1 MCALILNYITTLPA
15 FPGSGFILQA
25 EESLLQLHQLTPQGV
40 FLSQDSGDH
49 GLGFISGQVRLKGRN
64 TGTPP
69 LFTRAGRE
77 SEEFTPRV
85 GEGTPA

>member
-15 FPGSGFILQA
+15 FPGSGFSLQA

-49 GLGFISGQVRLKGRN
+49 GLGFISG
-64 TGTPP
+64 
-69 LFTRAGRE
+69 
-77 SEEFTPRV
+77 
-85 GEGTPA
+85 